1 MGCIGVYVMK
11 ELPTYTN
18 ETREKRAAEDMDI
31 EENTLL
37 RSAWDKATY
46 QVVTVK
52 DTHVVTDDGE
62 THLFTRLQDSIEN
75 NQVEILGTRA
85 TN

>member
-1 MGCIGVYVMK
+1 ME
-11 ELPTYTN
+11 ELPTYTD
-18 ETREKRAAEDMDI
+18 ETREERYADKVDI
-31 EENTLL
+31 EKNTLL

-46 QVVTVK
+46 QVVSVE

-62 THLFTRLQDSIEN
+62 THLFSELHRSIDN
-75 NQVEILGTRA
+75 NQVKVLGTRA

>member
-1 MGCIGVYVMK
+1 MD
-11 ELPTYTN
+11 ELPSYTN
-18 ETREKRAAEDMDI
+18 EAREKRAAEENEI
-31 EENTLL
+31 EENTLI

-46 QVVTVK
+46 QVTRVE

-62 THLFTRLQDSIEN
+62 THLWTELNRSLETDQIE
-75 NQVEILGTRA
+75 VLGTRA

>member
-1 MGCIGVYVMK
+1 ME

-18 ETREKRAAEDMDI
+18 EAREKRAAENMDI

-46 QVVTVK
+46 QVVAVK

-75 NQVEILGTRA
+75 NQVEVLGTRA

>member
-1 MGCIGVYVMK
+1 MQ
-11 ELPTYTN
+11 LPTYTN
-18 ETREKRAAEDMDI
+18 EAREIRAKDDVDV

-37 RSAWDKATY
+37 RSKWDKATY
-46 QVVTVK
+46 QITRVE

-62 THLFTRLQDSIEN
+62 THLFTELRDSIN
-75 NQVEILGTRA
+75 AGNVKVIGVRA